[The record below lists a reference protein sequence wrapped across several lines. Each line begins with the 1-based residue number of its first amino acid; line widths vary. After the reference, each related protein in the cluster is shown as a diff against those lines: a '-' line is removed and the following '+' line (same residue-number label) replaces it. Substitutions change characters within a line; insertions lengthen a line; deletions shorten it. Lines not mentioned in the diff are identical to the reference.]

1 MKKAFILLF
10 TLMLLAAACF
20 ASGCGER
27 KLNVSATTLRL
38 NKDGSITHVIIGDN
52 PSGYTQDEL
61 FSYVDGLISSYNTDP
76 EQPAVTLDDLT
87 ISGDGSSIRIAMK
100 YLSWYDYTYFNNVPF
115 FVGSIKNALNQGY
128 DFSAVFSADSG
139 LKLSGYTLPAE
150 YPDLNV
156 MVVTEAMDV
165 MLPSDAIM
173 ISDTVTRNENGSYTV
188 AKSINENVPEVFQ
201 TVNSQYSYLIFKTTQ
216 K

>member
-1 MKKAFILLF
+1 MKKAYIFLIILILSA
-10 TLMLLAAACF
+10 LAVLS
-20 ASGCGER
+20 SGCGQK
-27 KLNVSATTLRL
+27 KLNVSTTTLRL

-52 PSGYTQDEL
+52 PSGYTQEEL
-61 FSYVDGLISSYNTDP
+61 STYIDGLLSSYNTDP
-76 EQPAVTLDDLT
+76 EKPAVKLNELT
-87 ISGDGSSIRIAMK
+87 VSGDGSSIRIAMD

-115 FVGSIKNALNQGY
+115 YVGTVKNALNSGY

-156 MVVTEAMDV
+156 MVVKEAMDIL
-165 MLPSDAIM
+165 LPSDAI
-173 ISDTVTRNENGSYTV
+173 IVSDTVTSNENGGYTV
-188 AKSINENVPEVFQ
+188 AKTINENVPEVFQ
-201 TVNSQYSYLIFKTTQ
+201 TVNSQYSYLIYKSTQ